1 MLFFHWL
8 LSLLSFTS
16 FNTFHFADVSGE
28 TPDKPL
34 PLDTGNEVE
43 TTTVF
48 SVNGP
53 HDGDLVTKSS
63 AQEVAYAPESKTLDL
78 EMHGEPEPVE
88 VVLAP
93 AVDDVKIDDIPLN
106 YFGSSFVAH
115 ILSYSLSQLLLAAA
129 RIVINPDL
137 QSSWLHLFVFLFLF
151 RYVRLVV
158 HIIAY
163 NRFKAKPVR
172 ENPTFTVKDVTV
184 IIPTVEP
191 RGEAFEECIHRVLAN
206 GPARILVVTVG
217 HENIGDATEYCKA
230 LSPSIV
236 VLSVPAPS
244 KREQVKRAIPEIE
257 TAITVLCDDTVFWPE
272 TFLAHVL
279 APFEDGRVGIVG
291 TCKRVRRAFGRFGLA
306 DFWNLCGVMRLE
318 RTNFDLASTNAVD
331 GGVSCVSGR
340 TCAVRS
346 CILQEPAFQQE
357 FTSEYI
363 FWKRFGPLN
372 AGDDKWMTRWVMK
385 RGWSVFHQSCP
396 EVRIETILGVKGG
409 GARFRGQ
416 CLRWARSSARDNPK
430 MIFRDGLW
438 RKYPWTTYAVL
449 ATSIVNYAMLYDPLL
464 VYTLH
469 KAIGG
474 GPDSRTLLLL
484 LVVWILATKFVRPA
498 SHYWRHP
505 GDLVYAPFI
514 ILFGYYHSWIK
525 LHALM
530 TCWDISWG
538 TRAGIDAAA
547 KIPKAA

>member
-1 MLFFHWL
+1 MLFFYWL
-8 LSLLSFTS
+8 LSLLSFTP
-16 FNTFHFADVSGE
+16 FNPFHFANVSGK

-34 PLDTGNEVE
+34 PLDTGYEVE
-43 TTTVF
+43 TTTAF
-48 SVNGP
+48 SVNGL
-53 HDGDLVTKSS
+53 HNADFVASSS
-63 AQEVAYAPESKTLDL
+63 AQEVAYAPESKTLDV
-78 EMHGEPEPVE
+78 EMHGEPEPVD
-88 VVLAP
+88 VVAP
-93 AVDDVKIDDIPLN
+93 AVKVDHIPL
-106 YFGSSFVAH
+106 VTH
-115 ILSYSLSQLLLAAA
+115 VLSYSLSQLLVAVALIGS
-129 RIVINPDL
+129 RPGL
-137 QSSWLHLFVFLFLF
+137 QSSWLCLFVILFLF

-163 NRFKAKPVR
+163 NSFKAKPVL
-172 ENPTFTVKDVTV
+172 ENPTFTAKDVTV
-184 IIPTVEP
+184 IMPTVEP
-191 RGEAFEECIHRVLAN
+191 RGEAFEECIHRVVAN
-206 GPARILVVTVG
+206 GPAKVLVVTVG

-230 LSPSIV
+230 LSPSIL

-272 TFLAHVL
+272 TFLTHVL

-291 TCKRVRRAFGRFGLA
+291 TCKRVRRALGRFGLA

-346 CILQEPAFQQE
+346 CILQEPAFQEE

-385 RGWSVFHQSCP
+385 RGWTVFHQSCP

-438 RKYPWTTYAVL
+438 RRYPWTAYAVL

-469 KAIGG
+469 KAMG
-474 GPDSRTLLLL
+474 GPDSRPLLLL
-484 LVVWILATKFVRPA
+484 LVLWILATKFVRPA

-547 KIPKAA
+547 KFSKAA